1 MQQGV
6 RLQITGTDSLLICR
20 LSKCYKSAP
29 ACCCDIPRHDGPQT
43 TIMALTSSRSSLRQD
58 SNLRRPTATWLLSC
72 LAGVAIRRRV
82 PCPESAHSA
91 RPYGPY
97 RPKHPLGL
105 PQPAMR
111 NEYAHLPSLFLPVSL
126 SHFKGVKDAL
136 KEWIR

>member
-1 MQQGV
+1 
-6 RLQITGTDSLLICR
+6 
-20 LSKCYKSAP
+20 
-29 ACCCDIPRHDGPQT
+29 
-43 TIMALTSSRSSLRQD
+43 MALTRLQ
-58 SNLRRPTATWLLSC
+58 PQATDGDVVVILPGEDRHQAES
-72 LAGVAIRRRV
+72 AV
-82 PCPESAHSA
+82 PGSAHSA
-91 RPYGPY
+91 TPYGPY